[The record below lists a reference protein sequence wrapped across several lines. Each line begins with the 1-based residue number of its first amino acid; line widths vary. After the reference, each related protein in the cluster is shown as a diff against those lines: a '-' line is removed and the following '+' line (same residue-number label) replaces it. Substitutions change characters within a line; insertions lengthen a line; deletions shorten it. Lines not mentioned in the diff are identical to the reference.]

1 MSVNGVTPNARVSAL
16 TAETPTPANFTRTA
30 VSVSIHGQGADPE
43 SPLETPRPV
52 RFPWLARL
60 STQLEAAANQRAA
73 FAAAPVLGDIVDKS
87 V

>member
-1 MSVNGVTPNARVSAL
+1 MSVSGVSPSGRVSAL
-16 TAETPTPANFTRTA
+16 TADTPTPANFTRTA
-30 VSVSIHGQGADPE
+30 VSASIHGKSADPE
-43 SPLETPRPV
+43 SLQETPRPV

>member
-1 MSVNGVTPNARVSAL
+1 MSVNGVTPNGRVSAL
-16 TAETPTPANFTRTA
+16 TADTPTPANFTRTA
-30 VSVSIHGQGADPE
+30 VSESIHAKGGEPE

-87 V
+87 A

>member
-1 MSVNGVTPNARVSAL
+1 MSVNGVTASGRVSAL
-16 TAETPTPANFTRTA
+16 TADTPTPAHFTRTA
-30 VSVSIHGQGADPE
+30 VSESIKRTSAEPE
-43 SPLETPRPV
+43 SMHEPTRPV

-60 STQLEAAANQRAA
+60 STQLEAAANQRAS

>member
-1 MSVNGVTPNARVSAL
+1 MSFNGVTPGGRVSAL
-16 TAETPTPANFTRTA
+16 TADTPTPANFTRTA
-30 VSVSIHGQGADPE
+30 VSQSINGKNAEPE
-43 SPLETPRPV
+43 SLLETPRPM

>member
-1 MSVNGVTPNARVSAL
+1 MSVSEVTPSGRISAL
-16 TAETPTPANFTRTA
+16 SAAPPTPAHFTRTA
-30 VSVSIHGQGADPE
+30 VSESINGTSTEPE
-43 SPLETPRPV
+43 SLQDAPRPV

>member
-1 MSVNGVTPNARVSAL
+1 MSVNGVTPTGRVSAL
-16 TAETPTPANFTRTA
+16 TADTPTPANFTRTA
-30 VSVSIHGQGADPE
+30 VSASIHDTNDDPE
-43 SPLETPRPV
+43 SLHESPRPV

-60 STQLEAAANQRAA
+60 SSQLEAAANQRAA

>member
-1 MSVNGVTPNARVSAL
+1 MSVNGVTPNGRVSAL
-16 TAETPTPANFTRTA
+16 TADTPIPANFTRTA
-30 VSVSIHGQGADPE
+30 VSESIHGQRGEPE
-43 SPLETPRPV
+43 SALEMPRPV

>member
-1 MSVNGVTPNARVSAL
+1 MNIHGVTIAGRVSAL
-16 TAETPTPANFTRTA
+16 TADTPTPPNFTRTA
-30 VSVSIHGQGADPE
+30 VSESISGPAAGLE
-43 SPLETPRPV
+43 SLHENPRPV

>member
-1 MSVNGVTPNARVSAL
+1 MSVNGVTPNGRVSAL
-16 TAETPTPANFTRTA
+16 TADTPTPANFTRTA
-30 VSVSIHGQGADPE
+30 VSESINGSNTNPE
-43 SPLETPRPV
+43 SLHETPRPV

>member
-1 MSVNGVTPNARVSAL
+1 MSVNGVTPNGRVSAL
-16 TAETPTPANFTRTA
+16 TADIPTPANFTRTA
-30 VSVSIHGQGADPE
+30 VSESINGKSTEPE
-43 SPLETPRPV
+43 SLLDTARPV

>member
-1 MSVNGVTPNARVSAL
+1 MSVNGVTPNGRVSAL
-16 TAETPTPANFTRTA
+16 TADTPTPAPFTRTA
-30 VSVSIHGQGADPE
+30 VSESINGTGTEPE
-43 SPLETPRPV
+43 SLLETPRPV

>member
-1 MSVNGVTPNARVSAL
+1 MSFNGVTPSGRVSAL
-16 TAETPTPANFTRTA
+16 TTDTPTPANFTRTA
-30 VSVSIHGQGADPE
+30 VSESINRTSAEPE
-43 SPLETPRPV
+43 SLLEAPRPV

-87 V
+87 A

>member
-1 MSVNGVTPNARVSAL
+1 MSVNGVSPTGRVSAL
-16 TAETPTPANFTRTA
+16 TADTPTPANFTRTA
-30 VSVSIHGQGADPE
+30 VSESISRSNTEAE
-43 SPLETPRPV
+43 SLLDAPRPV

-60 STQLEAAANQRAA
+60 STQLEAKANQRAA

>member
-1 MSVNGVTPNARVSAL
+1 MIVNGVSPSGRVSAL
-16 TAETPTPANFTRTA
+16 TADTPTPANFTRTA
-30 VSVSIHGQGADPE
+30 VSESIQGQRSETE
-43 SPLETPRPV
+43 SLLETPRPV

-87 V
+87 A

>member
-1 MSVNGVTPNARVSAL
+1 MSINGVTPSGRVSAL
-16 TAETPTPANFTRTA
+16 TADTPTPAHFTRTA
-30 VSVSIHGQGADPE
+30 VSESINGSSTEPE
-43 SPLETPRPV
+43 SLQDAPRPV

-60 STQLEAAANQRAA
+60 STQLEAAANQRAN